1 MVRGF
6 IRVGIA
12 PRSRVPQHLCVITVM
27 GGIDLDF
34 HEAALCADVSEVSIT
49 SVLAGDSNRANPPN
63 IDCHRVGVFNN
74 FAGMNQAI
82 A

>member
-12 PRSRVPQHLCVITVM
+12 PCSLVPQHLCVITVM

-34 HEAALCADVSEVSIT
+34 HEAALCADASEVSIA
-49 SVLAGDSNRANPPN
+49 SVVAGTGNRVDPPN
-63 IDCHRVGVFNN
+63 IECHSVGVFNN
-74 FAGMNQAI
+74 FEGMNQAI
-82 A
+82 D